1 MSKKIPDAD
10 LEGWRSVAPES
21 DVVWRDV
28 VAPHMN
34 RTCGFSLRQVREVYN
49 KDWRPLR
56 RRKGFD
62 ALPPME
68 QLARFDARLGGF

>member
-10 LEGWRSVAPES
+10 LEGWRSVAPE
-21 DVVWRDV
+21 DDTVWRGTI
-28 VAPHMN
+28 APRMA

-56 RRKGFD
+56 RKRGFD
-62 ALPPME
+62 ALPATE
-68 QLARFDARLGGF
+68 QLARFEGALGGF